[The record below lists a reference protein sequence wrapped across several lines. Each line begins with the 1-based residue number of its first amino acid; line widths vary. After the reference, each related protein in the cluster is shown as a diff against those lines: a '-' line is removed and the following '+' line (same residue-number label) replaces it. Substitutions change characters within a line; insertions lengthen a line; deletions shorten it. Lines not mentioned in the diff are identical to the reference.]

1 MHLDDLL
8 KRRDFAGANRPD
20 RLVCEDGILAGAA
33 IGQGACKLFGD
44 DIQRGA
50 RTAIRLAFADADD
63 GGQPRVPSGARLGRD
78 IDIRFAIGIAALGMA
93 EDHIGRADL
102 LDHRGRDIASE
113 GTFRLCVAI
122 LRADANG
129 GALGF
134 GDRW

>member
-1 MHLDDLL
+1 MHLDDLV
-8 KRRDFAGANRPD
+8 KRRDFTGANRPD
-20 RLVCEDGILAGAA
+20 GFIRDDGILACAA
-33 IGQGACKLFGD
+33 VGQGACKLFGD
-44 DIQRGA
+44 DIQGGA
-50 RTAIRLAFADADD
+50 RAAIRLAFADADD
-63 GGQPRVPSGARLGRD
+63 GRQPRVPSGLRLGRD
-78 IDIRFAIGIAALGMA
+78 ISIRFAIGIAALGMA